1 MKFKK
6 YRDARNWVISS
17 LTSAGY
23 PIRYFNV
30 DQIVAHM
37 FTSTGIGETF
47 ELRQREDVSFRV
59 EAIKAVKLHKRG
71 HMPDGV
77 WAARMR
83 AVSAMLGVDFGEVA
97 PDEMEE
103 LVCENMLIASTLM
116 RGVA

>member
-17 LTSAGY
+17 LTAAGY
-23 PIRYFNV
+23 PIRYFNI
-30 DQIVAHM
+30 DQIVARL
-37 FTSTGIGETF
+37 FKSTGIGETF
-47 ELRQREDVSFRV
+47 ELIQREDVSFRV

-71 HMPDGV
+71 YMPDGI

-83 AVSAMLGVDFGEVA
+83 AVGAMLGVDFDAVT
-97 PDEMEE
+97 PDEMED

>member
-23 PIRYFNV
+23 PVRYFNI
-30 DQIVAHM
+30 DQIVTHL
-37 FTSTGIGETF
+37 FTSTGVGETF
-47 ELRQREDVSFRV
+47 ELMLREDASFRM
-59 EAIKAVKLHKRG
+59 EAIKAVILDKRG
-71 HMPDGV
+71 VVPDGI
-77 WAARMR
+77 WLARMR
-83 AVSAMLGVDFGEVA
+83 AVSAMLGVDFDEVSS
-97 PDEMEE
+97 DEMEE

>member
-6 YRDARNWVISS
+6 YKDARNWVISS
-17 LTSAGY
+17 LVSAGY
-23 PIRYFNV
+23 PVCYFNI
-30 DQIVAHM
+30 DQIVAHL
-37 FTSTGIGETF
+37 FESTGICETF
-47 ELRQREDVSFRV
+47 ELVQREDVSFRM

-71 HMPDGV
+71 VVPDGI

-83 AVSAMLGVDFGEVA
+83 AVSAMLGVDFGEVT

-116 RGVA
+116 RGVE

>member
-6 YRDARNWVISS
+6 YKDARNWVISS

-23 PIRYFNV
+23 LVRYFNI
-30 DQIVAHM
+30 DQIVVHL
-37 FTSTGIGETF
+37 FESTGVGESF
-47 ELRQREDVSFRV
+47 ELTQREGVSFRM

-71 HMPDGV
+71 FMPDSI

-83 AVSAMLGVDFGEVA
+83 AVSAMLGVDFGEVT

-116 RGVA
+116 RGVE

>member
-6 YRDARNWVISS
+6 YKDARNWVISS

-23 PIRYFNV
+23 PVRYFNI
-30 DQIVAHM
+30 DQIVTHL
-37 FTSTGIGETF
+37 FTSTGVGETF
-47 ELRQREDVSFRV
+47 ELTQREGVSFRV
-59 EAIKAVKLHKRG
+59 EAIKAVRLYRRG
-71 HMPDGV
+71 EVPDGA
-77 WAARMR
+77 WKGRMEI
-83 AVSAMLGVDFGEVA
+83 VSAMLGVDFGEVS